1 MEEKV
6 KKETKTVFN
15 SYERSSYGTIL
26 SIDLTTRFIKEF
38 LTAQMYL
45 DMVLVSTGD
54 PVVDE
59 ERKKLWNEKVQPF
72 FDHVGEIL
80 DTL

>member
-45 DMVLVSTGD
+45 DMVLISSGD
-54 PVVDE
+54 PIVDE

-72 FDHVGEIL
+72 FDHVSEIL